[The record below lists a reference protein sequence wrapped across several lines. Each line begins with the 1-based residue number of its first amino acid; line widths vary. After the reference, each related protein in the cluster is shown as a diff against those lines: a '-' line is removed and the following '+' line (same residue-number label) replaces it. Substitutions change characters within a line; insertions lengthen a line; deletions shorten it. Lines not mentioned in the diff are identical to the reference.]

1 MLAADRR
8 RKEPRTLPRPG
19 QSTTPV
25 EGLTGTPDTGMQA
38 RGLAGM
44 LAMTQ
49 VHGDAVLGHE

>member
-19 QSTTPV
+19 QDTTPA
-25 EGLTGTPDTGMQA
+25 EGLSGTPDTGMQA

-44 LAMTQ
+44 LAMTEATGGA
-49 VHGDAVLGHE
+49 VRTHG